1 MFLTI
6 DPNRPLPLFSQIMEG
21 IRLAIAT
28 GRVGSGDRIPSIREL
43 AVELRVNPNTVA
55 KAYQELERQGV
66 VEAKR
71 GAGYYVTG
79 SDSQAGQRERRT
91 LLKARIDELLSTALE
106 LGFSPDE
113 FKKAIQKRIEDL
125 GK

>member
-6 DPNRPLPLFSQIMEG
+6 DPNRPLPIFSQIMEG

-28 GRVGSGDRIPSIREL
+28 GRISSGERIPSIREL

-79 SDSQAGQRERRT
+79 SDSQASQRERRT
-91 LLKARIDELLSTALE
+91 LLNARIDELLSTALE
-106 LGFSPDE
+106 LGFSPEE
-113 FKKAIQKRIEDL
+113 FKKAIQNRIEDL